1 LLKIH
6 QIFIIKF
13 LLLFIGSLLV
23 TSLLSYIALK
33 TIIIEHN
40 KTHLQNAISIISL
53 DINDVKNLDEYA
65 QKIHSQTK
73 LRVTL
78 VNIDG
83 VVLAESNADKKTM
96 DNHASRYE
104 IMQANSQEYAFITR
118 YSKTVKADFLYVAKK
133 VNFKTSKI
141 YIRLSMSLVQI
152 MEDFYSLWIKLFF
165 VFMGA
170 IIVAGFISKK
180 MSEKVVYDISQITNY
195 LDEISNKNY
204 KAIIKTKY
212 FFEFLQ
218 ISLLLKNLV
227 KKLAKNDK
235 KKIKNIAKL
244 RLINKQR
251 NDILSALSH
260 EFKNPIA
267 SIMGYAQTIQEDK
280 DMPEKIRQKFLAKII
295 SNGGKISQ
303 MLDRLA
309 LSVKLDN
316 GDLDIKTSSF
326 KLDTLCLEVATNLG
340 SKYKDRYI
348 HVEIDTIYV
357 ISDKTM
363 LELVLINL
371 VDNALKYS
379 KDDVK
384 IILQNDKLTVVDQ
397 GIGIKTD
404 DLEKVTSKFYRV
416 EKNSWDNSM
425 GIGLAMV
432 TYILKSLNTSL
443 EIKSEFTKGSEF
455 SFSIKCMKKA
465 KSLTE

>member
-1 LLKIH
+1 
-6 QIFIIKF
+6 
-13 LLLFIGSLLV
+13 
-23 TSLLSYIALK
+23 
-33 TIIIEHN
+33 
-40 KTHLQNAISIISL
+40 
-53 DINDVKNLDEYA
+53 
-65 QKIHSQTK
+65 

-78 VNIDG
+78 VNENG
-83 VVLAESNADKKTM
+83 VVLAESNADKETM
-96 DNHASRYE
+96 DNHGSRYE

-133 VNFKTSKI
+133 VSFHNSKI
-141 YIRLSMSLVQI
+141 YIRLSMSLAQI
-152 MEDFYSLWIKLFF
+152 MEDFYSLWMKLFF

-170 IIVAGFISKK
+170 IIIAGFISKK
-180 MSEKVVYDISQITNY
+180 MSEKVVYDISQITTY

-204 KAIIKTKY
+204 KAVIKTKY

-267 SIMGYAQTIQEDK
+267 SIMGYAQTIEEDA
-280 DMPEKIRQKFLAKII
+280 DMPDKIRKKFLAKIT
-295 SNGGKISQ
+295 SNGKKISQ

-309 LSVKLDN
+309 MSVKLDN
-316 GDLDIKTSSF
+316 GDLDIKPSKF
-326 KLDTLCLEVATNLG
+326 DLAKLCHEVATNLG
-340 SKYKDRYI
+340 SKYKDRDI
-348 HVEIDTIYV
+348 HVEVQTTQV
-357 ISDKTM
+357 LSDKTM

-384 IILQNDKLTVVDQ
+384 IVLENNKLIVVDN
-397 GIGIKTD
+397 GIGIKKD

-432 TYILKSLNTSL
+432 TYILKSLDTSL
-443 EIKSEFTKGSEF
+443 EIKSEFANGSEF
-455 SFSIKCMKKA
+455 SFSIEDMKK
-465 KSLTE
+465 S

>member
-13 LLLFIGSLLV
+13 LILFVGSLLI
-23 TSLLSYIALK
+23 TSLLSYVALK
-33 TIIIEHN
+33 SIIIEQN
-40 KTHLQNAISIISL
+40 KVQLQHSINIISL
-53 DINDVKNLDEYA
+53 NIKNINNLDEY
-65 QKIHSQTK
+65 TK
-73 LRVTL
+73 TIYDNTGLRVT
-78 VNIDG
+78 VVGVDG
-83 VVLAESNADKKTM
+83 VVLAESNADKTKM
-96 DNHASRYE
+96 DNHSSRYE
-104 IMQANSQEYAFITR
+104 IVQANTEEFSYVTR

-133 VNFKTSKI
+133 IKYKSKDI
-141 YIRLSMSLVQI
+141 YLRLSMSLAQI
-152 MEDFYSLWIKLFF
+152 MQDFYSLWTKLFF
-165 VFMGA
+165 VFMGVIMIGA
-170 IIVAGFISKK
+170 FISKK

-204 KAIIKTKY
+204 KAVIKTKY
-212 FFEFLQ
+212 FYEFLQ

-267 SIMGYAQTIQEDK
+267 SIIGYAQTIQEDK
-280 DMPEKIRQKFLAKII
+280 DMPDKIRDKFLAKIS
-295 SNGGKISQ
+295 SNGEKISQ

-316 GDLDIKTSSF
+316 GDLDIKKSEF
-326 KLDTLCLEVATNLG
+326 DLAKLSKEVATNMSL
-340 SKYKDRYI
+340 KYKDRGI
-348 HVEIDTIYV
+348 NIDVKSTMIQ
-357 ISDKTM
+357 SDKTM

-371 VDNALKYS
+371 LDNALKYS

-384 IILQNDKLTVVDQ
+384 IVLKNDKISVVDK
-397 GIGIKTD
+397 GIGIKES
-404 DLEKVTSKFYRV
+404 DLQKVTSKFYRV

-432 TYILKSLNTSL
+432 TYVLRSLDTSL
-443 EIKSEFTKGSEF
+443 EIESKFEKGSSF
-455 SFSIKCMKKA
+455 GFSIKTMKIV
-465 KSLTE
+465 

>member
-1 LLKIH
+1 M
-6 QIFIIKF
+6 
-13 LLLFIGSLLV
+13 SLEINEV
-23 TSLLSYIALK
+23 K
-33 TIIIEHN
+33 D
-40 KTHLQNAISIISL
+40 L
-53 DINDVKNLDEYA
+53 DKYA
-65 QKIHSQTK
+65 QNIHKQTK

-78 VNIDG
+78 VNEDG
-83 VVLAESNADKKTM
+83 VILAESNVDKKKM
-96 DNHASRYE
+96 DNHSSRYE
-104 IMQANSQEYAFITR
+104 ILQANSQEFAFITR
-118 YSKTVKADFLYVAKK
+118 YSNTVKADCLYVAKK
-133 VNFKTSKI
+133 VSLKSKKI
-141 YIRLSMSLVQI
+141 YIRLSMSLAQI
-152 MEDFYSLWIKLFF
+152 MEDFYSLWMKLFF

-170 IIVAGFISKK
+170 IIIAGFISKK
-180 MSEKVVYDISQITNY
+180 MSEKIVYDISQITNY

-267 SIMGYAQTIQEDK
+267 SIMGYAQTIQEDA
-280 DMPEKIRQKFLAKII
+280 DMPHKIRQKFLSKIT
-295 SNGGKISQ
+295 SNGEKISQ

-309 LSVKLDN
+309 MSVKLDN
-316 GDLDIKTSSF
+316 GDLTLKISEFDIA
-326 KLDTLCLEVATNLG
+326 KLAKEVAANLS
-340 SKYKDRYI
+340 SKYKDRQI
-348 HVEIDTIYV
+348 IVKLNSTMIK
-357 ISDKTM
+357 SDKTM

-384 IILQNDKLTVVDQ
+384 ITIKEDKLIVIDT
-397 GIGIKTD
+397 GIGIKKD
-404 DLEKVTSKFYRV
+404 DIEKVTSKFFRV

-432 TYILKSLNTSL
+432 TYILKSLQTSL
-443 EIKSEFTKGSEF
+443 KIDSQLAKGSEF
-455 SFSIKCMKKA
+455 SFSIKDMKIN
-465 KSLTE
+465 

>member
-1 LLKIH
+1 MLKIH

-13 LLLFIGSLLV
+13 LLLFVASLLV
-23 TSLLSYIALK
+23 TSILSYVALK

-40 KTHLQNAISIISL
+40 KTHLQNAIAIMSLEISEVKDL
-53 DINDVKNLDEYA
+53 DTYTQN
-65 QKIHSQTK
+65 IHNQTH

-78 VNIDG
+78 VNENG
-83 VVLAESNADKKTM
+83 VVLAESNADKETM
-96 DNHASRYE
+96 DNHGSRYE

-133 VNFKTSKI
+133 VSFHNSKI
-141 YIRLSMSLVQI
+141 YIRLSMSLAQI
-152 MEDFYSLWIKLFF
+152 MEDFYSLWMKLFF

-170 IIVAGFISKK
+170 IIIAGFISKK
-180 MSEKVVYDISQITNY
+180 MSEKVVYDISQITTY

-204 KAIIKTKY
+204 KVVIKTKY

-267 SIMGYAQTIQEDK
+267 SIMGYAQTIEEDA
-280 DMPEKIRQKFLAKII
+280 DMPDKIRKKFLAKIT
-295 SNGGKISQ
+295 SNGKKISQ

-309 LSVKLDN
+309 MSVKLDN
-316 GDLDIKTSSF
+316 GDLDIKPSKF
-326 KLDTLCLEVATNLG
+326 DLAKLCHEVATNLG
-340 SKYKDRYI
+340 SKYKDRDI
-348 HVEIDTIYV
+348 HVEVQTTQV
-357 ISDKTM
+357 LSDKTM

-384 IILQNDKLTVVDQ
+384 IVLENNKLIVVDN
-397 GIGIKTD
+397 GIGIKKD

-432 TYILKSLNTSL
+432 TYILKSLDTSL
-443 EIKSEFTKGSEF
+443 EIKSEFANGSEF
-455 SFSIKCMKKA
+455 SFSIEDMKK
-465 KSLTE
+465 S

>member
-1 LLKIH
+1 M
-6 QIFIIKF
+6 
-13 LLLFIGSLLV
+13 GSLLV
-23 TSLLSYIALK
+23 TSVLSYVALK

-40 KTHLQNAISIISL
+40 KTHLQNAIAIMSLEISE
-53 DINDVKNLDEYA
+53 VKNLDRYA
-65 QKIHSQTK
+65 QKIHNQTD

-78 VNIDG
+78 VDNDG
-83 VVLAESNADKKTM
+83 VVLAESNADKTTM
-96 DNHASRYE
+96 DNHGSRYE
-104 IMQANSQEYAFITR
+104 IMQANSDEYSYIIR

-133 VNFKTSKI
+133 VSLNSKKI
-141 YIRLSMSLVQI
+141 YIRLSMSLAQI

-170 IIVAGFISKK
+170 TIIAGFISKT
-180 MSEKVVYDISQITNY
+180 MSAKVVYDISQITTY

-204 KAIIKTKY
+204 KAVIKTKY

-267 SIMGYAQTIQEDK
+267 SIIGYAQTIQEDNE
-280 DMPEKIRQKFLAKII
+280 MPDKIRYKFLAKIT
-295 SNGGKISQ
+295 SNGEKISK

-309 LSVKLDN
+309 MSVKLDN
-316 GDLDIKTSSF
+316 GDLTIKTSEF
-326 KLDTLCLEVATNLG
+326 DLEKLCSEVATNLG
-340 SKYKDRYI
+340 SKYRDRI
-348 HVEIDTIYV
+348 IDVEVDGTKI

-363 LELVLINL
+363 IELVLINL

-384 IILQNDKLTVVDQ
+384 ILLKDDKIIIVDR
-397 GIGIKTD
+397 GIGIKKD
-404 DLEKVTSKFYRV
+404 DLEKVTSKFFRV

-432 TYILKSLNTSL
+432 TYILKSLETSL
-443 EIKSEFTKGSEF
+443 EINSEFANGSEF
-455 SFSIKCMKKA
+455 SFSIKDMKKA
-465 KSLTE
+465 

>member
-13 LLLFIGSLLV
+13 LLLFVASLLV
-23 TSLLSYIALK
+23 TSILSYVALK

-40 KTHLQNAISIISL
+40 KTHLQNAIAIMSLEISEVKDL
-53 DINDVKNLDEYA
+53 DTYTQN
-65 QKIHSQTK
+65 IHNQTH

-78 VNIDG
+78 VNENG
-83 VVLAESNADKKTM
+83 VVLAESNADKETM
-96 DNHASRYE
+96 DNHGSRYE

-133 VNFKTSKI
+133 VSFHNSKI
-141 YIRLSMSLVQI
+141 YIRLSMSLAQI
-152 MEDFYSLWIKLFF
+152 MEDFYSLWMKLFF

-170 IIVAGFISKK
+170 IIIAGFISKK
-180 MSEKVVYDISQITNY
+180 MSEKVVYDISQITTY

-204 KAIIKTKY
+204 KAVIKTKY

-267 SIMGYAQTIQEDK
+267 SIMGYAQTIEEDA
-280 DMPEKIRQKFLAKII
+280 DMPDKIRKKFLAKIT
-295 SNGGKISQ
+295 SNGKKISQ

-309 LSVKLDN
+309 MSVKLDN
-316 GDLDIKTSSF
+316 GDLDIKPSKF
-326 KLDTLCLEVATNLG
+326 DLAKLCHEVATNLG
-340 SKYKDRYI
+340 SKYKDRDI
-348 HVEIDTIYV
+348 HVEVQTTQV
-357 ISDKTM
+357 LSDKTM

-384 IILQNDKLTVVDQ
+384 IVLENNKLIVVDN
-397 GIGIKTD
+397 GIGIKKD

-432 TYILKSLNTSL
+432 TYILKSLDTSL
-443 EIKSEFTKGSEF
+443 EIKSEFANGSEF
-455 SFSIKCMKKA
+455 SFSIEDMKK
-465 KSLTE
+465 S

>member
-1 LLKIH
+1 VLKIH

-13 LLLFIGSLLV
+13 LLLFVASLLV
-23 TSLLSYIALK
+23 TSVLSYVALK
-33 TIIIEHN
+33 TIIIEHK
-40 KTHLQNAISIISL
+40 KTHLQDAISIMSL
-53 DINDVKNLDEYA
+53 QIDKIKDLDNYA
-65 QKIHSQTK
+65 QKIHTQTG

-78 VNIDG
+78 IDNDG

-104 IMQANSQEYAFITR
+104 ITQANLHEYAYTIR
-118 YSKTVKADFLYVAKK
+118 YSKTVQADFLYVAKK
-133 VNFKTSKI
+133 VIYNKKDM
-141 YIRLSMSLVQI
+141 YIRLSMSLAQI
-152 MEDFYSLWIKLFF
+152 MEDFYSLWMKLFF

-170 IIVAGFISKK
+170 ILIGGLISKK
-180 MSEKVVYDISQITNY
+180 MSEKVVYDISQITTY

-204 KAIIKTKY
+204 KAVIKTKY

-267 SIMGYAQTIQEDK
+267 SIMGYAQTIQEDA
-280 DMPEKIRQKFLAKII
+280 DMPEKIRKKFLAKIT
-295 SNGGKISQ
+295 SNGKKISQ

-309 LSVKLDN
+309 LSVKLEN
-316 GDLDIKTSSF
+316 GDLTIKTSKF
-326 KLDTLCLEVATNLG
+326 NLAKLCTEVATNLA
-340 SKYKDRYI
+340 SKYKDRVI
-348 HVEIDTIYV
+348 DVEVENIEIT
-357 ISDKTM
+357 SDKTM
-363 LELVLINL
+363 IELVIINL

-384 IILQNDKLTVVDQ
+384 IILRDDNIVVVDK
-397 GIGIKTD
+397 GIGIKKD

-416 EKNSWDNSM
+416 EKNSWNNSM

-432 TYILKSLNTSL
+432 TYILKSLDTSL
-443 EIKSEFTKGSEF
+443 EIESEFAKGSEF
-455 SFSIKCMKKA
+455 YFSIEAMIKV
-465 KSLTE
+465 